1 MNWSLLFPA
10 YSVLAIAFSVMLLD
24 IIFPKLNKSI
34 MGYFSG
40 SILLVTSLLV
50 WFVFPDKSETFGSG
64 IMIFDQFTR
73 YFIVFFMSLAGLT
86 IICSTKFI
94 ESLEHGAEYYG
105 LLSLSVV
112 GGMGM
117 AASKEL
123 VTAYISLELLTF
135 CLYVLVSFSWKENRA
150 NEAGIKYILLGAV
163 ASAFMLFGISYIY
176 GVAGSTMYNEI
187 SHVVLNSLNPG
198 LILGLALLTAGLA
211 FKIAAVPFHMWTP
224 DVYEGGPIPISAYL
238 AAASKA
244 AALAMMMRLA
254 ASVFS
259 NVLEVWSIIMI
270 VLAVASLVLGNL
282 VAIRQTN
289 IKRLMAYSSIGQVG
303 FFLLGIAAFVS
314 SNPSEPAAGLLI
326 HSVSY
331 GLATLTA
338 FMAIL
343 IVYNETGIE
352 EIKDYAGLSKRNPFI
367 ALVLTVSFF
376 SLAGFP
382 FFVGFASKFYL
393 FTTISV
399 AGTHFLVLVGLA
411 ILASIIS
418 MYYYLKVIKTMY
430 VDEPNE
436 SGSIPIMINIPM
448 RVVFISLALLIGVGG
463 LYVLPLARAAEVA
476 ARSLFV

>member
-1 MNWSLLFPA
+1 
-10 YSVLAIAFSVMLLD
+10 
-24 IIFPKLNKSI
+24 
-34 MGYFSG
+34 
-40 SILLVTSLLV
+40 
-50 WFVFPDKSETFGSG
+50 
-64 IMIFDQFTR
+64 
-73 YFIVFFMSLAGLT
+73 
-86 IICSTKFI
+86 
-94 ESLEHGAEYYG
+94 
-105 LLSLSVV
+105 
-112 GGMGM
+112 
-117 AASKEL
+117 
-123 VTAYISLELLTF
+123 
-135 CLYVLVSFSWKENRA
+135 
-150 NEAGIKYILLGAV
+150 
-163 ASAFMLFGISYIY
+163 
-176 GVAGSTMYNEI
+176 
-187 SHVVLNSLNPG
+187 
-198 LILGLALLTAGLA
+198 
-211 FKIAAVPFHMWTP
+211 MWTP